1 LKKNNLLKISFAAPI
16 LVSVLIA
23 SSPALASTSSSITVS
38 TAQDAEVSAQVE
50 AMGVDA
56 GYEAQW
62 GLQIIHA
69 NEVWSVSTGANVI
82 VAVIDSGSGPNNDLQ
97 QNILPGRSIIRGR
110 FSEGGNDVDS
120 IGHGTHVAGII
131 AAQSDNDIGIAGVA
145 PSAKILPI
153 RVLDSNGDGSESDV
167 ALAIRFAIESGA
179 RVINLS
185 LGGIGQSE
193 TLQSAIRLAAERNV
207 LVVAAAGNAGP
218 TAATTY
224 PAGNDQTLAV
234 TAVDQTMTAP
244 SFTQRGSYID
254 ISAPGTGICST
265 VRIGAR
271 IDSTRSCVSATEPYL
286 TMNGTSMAAAFI
298 SGVAALIIA
307 ANPALTAIQV
317 REVILATATDIG
329 VPGRDDVF
337 GAGLVNV
344 YAIFRALGYLANET
358 AYPTFSTLARIGVE
372 IVASTLQLPK
382 SERLQWYRCSS
393 PGEATLTVPVDCVA
407 IAQAQQLAYTP
418 TLSDLGSFL
427 RLGDLVTLGGTPQIR
442 FSSSTMR
449 VAGVWTSSSAIET
462 GTNIAVKDLIRSVSR
477 GKPSARI
484 ISGPCDLKK
493 GSVIMFKQVGKCQ
506 IRISVS
512 SVAKFPKLSSTV
524 IVDVVEVAKI

>member
-1 LKKNNLLKISFAAPI
+1 LKISFAATI
-16 LVSVLIA
+16 SVSLLFA
-23 SSPALASTSSSITVS
+23 SSPALAATSPAITASTE
-38 TAQDAEVSAQVE
+38 QDARVFAQVE

-56 GYEAQW
+56 GYESQW
-62 GLQIIHA
+62 GLQIIYA
-69 NEVWSVSTGANVI
+69 NEVWGVSTGENVI
-82 VAVIDSGSGPNNDLQ
+82 VAVIDSGSGPNADLL

-110 FSEGGNDVDS
+110 AFEGGNDVDS

-131 AAQSDNDIGIAGVA
+131 AAQANNDIGIAGVA
-145 PSAKILPI
+145 PRAKILPI
-153 RVLDSNGDGSESDV
+153 RVLDGNGDGSESDV

-224 PAGNDQTLAV
+224 PAGNDLTLAV

-254 ISAPGTGICST
+254 IAAPGIGICST

-271 IDSTRSCVSATEPYL
+271 IDSTRSCISATEPYL
-286 TMNGTSMAAAFI
+286 TMNGTSMATAFI

-307 ANPALTAIQV
+307 ANPSLTAVQV

-329 VPGRDDVF
+329 VPGRDEVF

-344 YAIFRALGYLANET
+344 YAIFRALGYLTNET
-358 AYPTFSTLARIGVE
+358 SFPTFSSISSMARIGVE

-382 SERLQWYRCSS
+382 SERLQWYRCAA

-418 TLSDLGSFL
+418 TLSDLGLFL
-427 RLGDLVTLGGTPQIR
+427 RLGDLVTVGGTPQIR

-449 VAGVWTSSSAIET
+449 VTGVWTSSSAIES
-462 GTNIAVKDLIRSVSR
+462 GTSIAVKDLVRSVSR
-477 GKPSARI
+477 GKPSVRI
-484 ISGPCDLKK
+484 ISGPCELKK

-512 SVAKFPKLSSTV
+512 SVAKFPKLASTL
-524 IVDVVEVAKI
+524 IIDVVEVTNI

>member
-167 ALAIRFAIESGA
+167 ALAIRFAIESGKPIVAMCTINA
-179 RVINLS
+179 RAVSPSDNYSVRPGIITVQY
-185 LGGIGQSE
+185 LG
-193 TLQSAIRLAAERNV
+193 
-207 LVVAAAGNAGP
+207 P
-218 TAATTY
+218 
-224 PAGNDQTLAV
+224 
-234 TAVDQTMTAP
+234 
-244 SFTQRGSYID
+244 
-254 ISAPGTGICST
+254 
-265 VRIGAR
+265 
-271 IDSTRSCVSATEPYL
+271 
-286 TMNGTSMAAAFI
+286 
-298 SGVAALIIA
+298 
-307 ANPALTAIQV
+307 
-317 REVILATATDIG
+317 
-329 VPGRDDVF
+329 
-337 GAGLVNV
+337 
-344 YAIFRALGYLANET
+344 
-358 AYPTFSTLARIGVE
+358 YPT
-372 IVASTLQLPK
+372 K
-382 SERLQWYRCSS
+382 H
-393 PGEATLTVPVDCVA
+393 
-407 IAQAQQLAYTP
+407 
-418 TLSDLGSFL
+418 
-427 RLGDLVTLGGTPQIR
+427 
-442 FSSSTMR
+442 
-449 VAGVWTSSSAIET
+449 
-462 GTNIAVKDLIRSVSR
+462 
-477 GKPSARI
+477 
-484 ISGPCDLKK
+484 LKK
-493 GSVIMFKQVGKCQ
+493 ENLEELKQQVFDDMYAVIKQENRMF
-506 IRISVS
+506 RS
-512 SVAKFPKLSSTV
+512 
-524 IVDVVEVAKI
+524 

>member
-1 LKKNNLLKISFAAPI
+1 MAP
-16 LVSVLIA
+16 L
-23 SSPALASTSSSITVS
+23 
-38 TAQDAEVSAQVE
+38 
-50 AMGVDA
+50 
-56 GYEAQW
+56 
-62 GLQIIHA
+62 
-69 NEVWSVSTGANVI
+69 
-82 VAVIDSGSGPNNDLQ
+82 
-97 QNILPGRSIIRGR
+97 
-110 FSEGGNDVDS
+110 
-120 IGHGTHVAGII
+120 
-131 AAQSDNDIGIAGVA
+131 
-145 PSAKILPI
+145 AKILPI

-193 TLQSAIRLAAERNV
+193 TLQSAIRFAADRNV

-234 TAVDQTMTAP
+234 TAVDQTMTSP

-265 VRIGAR
+265 IRIGGR
-271 IDSTRSCVSATEPYL
+271 IDSTRTCISSTEPYI
-286 TMNGTSMAAAFI
+286 TMSGTSMAAAFI

-307 ANPALTAIQV
+307 ANPALTAVQV
-317 REVILATATDIG
+317 REVILATAYDIG
-329 VPGRDDVF
+329 EPGRDEVF

-358 AYPTFSTLARIGVE
+358 TYPTFSPLARIGVE

-407 IAQAQQLAYTP
+407 IAQSQELKYTP
-418 TLSDLGSFL
+418 TLNDLGSFL

-449 VAGVWTSSSAIET
+449 VAGVWTSSSAIAT
-462 GTNIAVKDLIRSVSR
+462 GTNIAVKDLVRSVSR

-484 ISGPCDLKK
+484 VSGSCELKK
-493 GSVIMFKQVGKCQ
+493 GSIIMFKQVGKCQ
-506 IRISVS
+506 LRISVS
-512 SVAKFPKLSSTV
+512 STAKFPKLSSTV

>member
-1 LKKNNLLKISFAAPI
+1 MKLLIAATT
-16 LVSVLIA
+16 LFSLFFA
-23 SSPALASTSSSITVS
+23 SSPALATTSASITAS
-38 TAQDAEVSAQVE
+38 TDQDAQVSAQVE

-82 VAVIDSGSGPNNDLQ
+82 VAVIDSGSGPNNDLL

-110 FSEGGNDVDS
+110 LSEGGNDVDS

-131 AAQSDNDIGIAGVA
+131 AAQSNNDIGIAGVA

-193 TLQSAIRLAAERNV
+193 TLQSAIRFAADRNV

-234 TAVDQTMTAP
+234 TAVDQTMTSP

-265 VRIGAR
+265 IRIGGR
-271 IDSTRSCVSATEPYL
+271 IDSTRTCISSTEPYI
-286 TMNGTSMAAAFI
+286 TMSGTSMAAAFI

-307 ANPALTAIQV
+307 ANPALTAVQV
-317 REVILATATDIG
+317 REVILATAYDIG
-329 VPGRDDVF
+329 EPGRDEVF

-358 AYPTFSTLARIGVE
+358 TYPTFSPLARIGVE

-393 PGEATLTVPVDCVA
+393 PGEATLTVPAECIA
-407 IAQAQQLAYTP
+407 IAQSQELKYTP
-418 TLSDLGSFL
+418 TLNDLGSFL

-449 VAGVWTSSSAIET
+449 VVGVWTSSSAIET
-462 GTNIAVKDLIRSVSR
+462 GTNIAVKDLVRSASR
-477 GKPSARI
+477 GKPSVRI
-484 ISGPCDLKK
+484 VSGSCELKK

-506 IRISVS
+506 LRISVS
-512 SVAKFPKLSSTV
+512 STAKFPKLGSTV